1 MSERR
6 DLLTSIRSARLHGGD
21 GAGVTGAAGVGIG
34 GAAGGFA
41 QAIHA
46 TQQTAMT
53 TRRNIRARIYP
64 ISVHWLQRDELRS
77 RGWKPSEVREL
88 ACAAMKWVASA
99 FVLCL
104 LAVRAVAQP
113 SGATDPRLAA
123 LPAVVGEPS
132 SEIVESAEDT
142 VLDIAY
148 RHRLGFDRVTRMN
161 PHIKNIWI
169 PDPGTVVQLPTE
181 HILPEPPWRGLVINV
196 PEMQLYDFTVKNEL
210 GEPELF
216 SIAIGDEIDPSLMG
230 EFKVGKKR
238 AQPAWHVPKSIQ
250 AERPELPAVVP
261 PGPDNPLG
269 PYWMTIGST
278 SYGIHG
284 SNNEWSIGRLATHGC
299 IRLYNDQIER
309 LFLRTKEKTPLR
321 LLYQTVKLGQRGS
334 TLYIESHPDLYGK
347 DPAREQ
353 VVVERLRTLDL
364 LHYVDAIALHRAIE
378 EQRGTPVPIGTL
390 PPIGT
395 APEGLPPVTQAP

>member
-1 MSERR
+1 
-6 DLLTSIRSARLHGGD
+6 LQGGD
-21 GAGVTGAAGVGIG
+21 GAGVTGGAGAGVG
-34 GAAGGFA
+34 GATGGFA

-46 TQQTAMT
+46 KQQAAMT

-64 ISVHWLQRDELRS
+64 ISVRWLQQGERRS
-77 RGWKPSEVREL
+77 RGWKPREVREL
-88 ACAAMKWVASA
+88 ACAAMKSVAFTLVA
-99 FVLCL
+99 CL

-113 SGATDPRLAA
+113 GAATDPRLAA

-161 PHIKNIWI
+161 PHIKNVWI
-169 PDPGTVVQLPTE
+169 PDRGTVVQLPTE

-216 SIAIGDEIDPSLMG
+216 SIAIGDEVDPSLMG
-230 EFKVGKKR
+230 EFKIGKKR

-250 AERPELPAVVP
+250 AERPGLPTVVP

-269 PYWMTIGST
+269 PYWMTIGGT

-334 TLYIESHPDLYGK
+334 TLYVESHPDLYGK

-353 VVVERLRTLDL
+353 MLVERLRALDL
-364 LHYVDAIALHRAIE
+364 LQYVDAIALHRAID

-390 PPIGT
+390 PPIEA
-395 APEGLPPVTQAP
+395 APEGLPPVTEAP

>member
-1 MSERR
+1 
-6 DLLTSIRSARLHGGD
+6 
-21 GAGVTGAAGVGIG
+21 
-34 GAAGGFA
+34 
-41 QAIHA
+41 
-46 TQQTAMT
+46 
-53 TRRNIRARIYP
+53 
-64 ISVHWLQRDELRS
+64 
-77 RGWKPSEVREL
+77 
-88 ACAAMKWVASA
+88 MKWIA
-99 FVLCL
+99 FAFALCL
-104 LAVRAVAQP
+104 LAIRAVAQP
-113 SGATDPRLAA
+113 VANDPRLAA
-123 LPAVVGEPS
+123 LPAVIGEPTS
-132 SEIVESAEDT
+132 DIVEDADDT

-148 RHRLGFDRVTRMN
+148 RHRLGFDRVSRMN
-161 PHIKNIWI
+161 PNIKNVWI

-196 PEMQLYDFTVKNEL
+196 PEMQLYDFTVKNAN

-216 SIAIGDEIDPSLMG
+216 AIAIGDEVDPSLMG

-250 AERPELPAVVP
+250 AERPELPTVVP

-334 TLYIESHPDLYGK
+334 TIYLESHPDLYNK
-347 DPAREQ
+347 EPAREQ
-353 VVVERLRTLDL
+353 VTVERLRALDL
-364 LHYVDAIALHRAIE
+364 LQYVDAISLHRAIE
-378 EQRGTPVPIGTL
+378 EQRGNPVPIATL
-390 PPIGT
+390 PPLET
-395 APEGLPPVTQAP
+395 APYGLPPTTQAPRTLSLMHALLEDRFGRARGVFGSLRGGL